1 MAPKR
6 CNEINAAGA
15 AATPTSTKRQRVHR
29 PSQSH
34 VAALASL
41 AEARDAARQVLS
53 AVRTKKKAAQK
64 KHKTQMSKANK
75 LDVEDLFTIAEMKG
89 VPLERAHPGS
99 PGSPASSSSS
109 KSSQD
114 PAMAAALH
122 ALRDL
127 LAPAAPSAPTPKKV
141 VLAEAEKHD

>member
-1 MAPKR
+1 MR
-6 CNEINAAGA
+6 R
-15 AATPTSTKRQRVHR
+15 AATPTGTKRQRVHR

-34 VAALASL
+34 VAALAAL

-53 AVRTKKKAAQK
+53 AVRTKKKAQQK

-127 LAPAAPSAPTPKKV
+127 LAPAAPSAPTPKKA
-141 VLAEAEKHD
+141 VLAEAEKQD